1 MNHDPKADPYIAL
14 RRLVEALSKGR
25 TLRERVRELRW
36 RRVRVVELKVNDEQR
51 TYNSRTS

>member
-36 RRVRVVELKVNDEQR
+36 RRVRVVELKVNDEQ
-51 TYNSRTS
+51 